1 MCPGKNVSRK
11 NVSRK
16 KCVQEKCVQEKCVQ
30 EKCVQ
35 EKCVQRKMCPKKNV
49 SKEKCVQRKMC
60 PGKNV
65 SKEKCVQEKRCPKK
79 NVSRKKFYFL
89 FFLYLRA
96 WRPARCYW
104 GIFTLRARGGEA
116 PELFSFIFR
125 GCKIY
130 GHSISIHE
138 IFLSFFQN
146 ARAIY
151 AATKH
156 IKSMPSISFL
166 PSIIS

>member
-1 MCPGKNVSRK
+1 MEYILHYIREFFVWWVFYMRK
-11 NVSRK
+11 FFIYGNFLYIGEFFIFMGFFSYGNFLVF
-16 KCVQEKCVQEKCVQ
+16 
-30 EKCVQ
+30 
-35 EKCVQRKMCPKKNV
+35 
-49 SKEKCVQRKMC
+49 
-60 PGKNV
+60 
-65 SKEKCVQEKRCPKK
+65 
-79 NVSRKKFYFL
+79 FYIGEFFL
-89 FFLYLRA
+89 FLRA
-96 WRPARCYW
+96 WRPAPCYW
-104 GIFTLRARGGEA
+104 GIFSFRERGGEA

-166 PSIIS
+166 SSIIS